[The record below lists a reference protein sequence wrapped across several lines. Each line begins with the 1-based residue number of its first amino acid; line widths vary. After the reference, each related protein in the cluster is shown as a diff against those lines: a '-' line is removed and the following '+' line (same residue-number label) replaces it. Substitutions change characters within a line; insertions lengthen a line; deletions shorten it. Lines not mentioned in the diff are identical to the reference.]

1 MSLYEDELEIE
12 RHLPRLEATN
22 TNDFEINENISYV
35 MASLKHFFEHKKIAL
50 DEDEER
56 P

>member
-1 MSLYEDELEIE
+1 MSLYESELEIE

-35 MASLKHFFEHKKIAL
+35 MASMKHFFDKKIAL